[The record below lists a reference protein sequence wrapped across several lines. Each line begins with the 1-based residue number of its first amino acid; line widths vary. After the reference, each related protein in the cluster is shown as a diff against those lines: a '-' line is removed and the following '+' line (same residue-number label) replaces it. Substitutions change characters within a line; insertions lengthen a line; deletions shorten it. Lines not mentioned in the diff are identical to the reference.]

1 MKFRTL
7 FLLLILGATAG
18 FSALNWDAFIAPST
32 LSLGVTEVQAPIGV
46 IMLGVVSLLT
56 AYFLLFVIYVQ
67 ASALFDSRR
76 HAQELKANQEL
87 ADRAEASRFT
97 DLRGFITTELQ
108 AMGRHNTGNA
118 ASGGADPALL
128 ARLDRIET
136 ELLTAIE
143 QSGNNVV
150 TSLGGIE
157 DRLSR
162 TTNGGGLAVL
172 AAKSSV

>member
-18 FSALNWDAFIAPST
+18 FSALNWEAFTAPT
-32 LSLGVTEVQAPIGV
+32 ALSLGVTEVQAPIGV

-108 AMGRHNTGNA
+108 AMARQSAGNA
-118 ASGGADPALL
+118 GPAGADPVLL

-162 TTNGGGLAVL
+162 SADGGGLPVL
-172 AAKSSV
+172 AAKTSL

>member
-18 FSALNWDAFIAPST
+18 FAALNWDAFMAPT
-32 LSLGVTEVQAPIGV
+32 PLSLGVTEVQAPIGV

-108 AMGRHNTGNA
+108 AMARQGAGNA
-118 ASGGADPALL
+118 GSGADPALL

-143 QSGNNVV
+143 QSGTNVV

-162 TTNGGGLAVL
+162 SADGSSLPVL
-172 AAKSSV
+172 AAKRSF

>member
-18 FSALNWDAFIAPST
+18 FSALNWDAFITPTT

-108 AMGRHNTGNA
+108 AMARQNAGNA
-118 ASGGADPALL
+118 SAGGTDPVLL

-136 ELLTAIE
+136 ELLSAVE
-143 QSGNNVV
+143 QSGNNIV

-162 TTNGGGLAVL
+162 SADGGLPV
-172 AAKSSV
+172 AAAQSRF

>member
-7 FLLLILGATAG
+7 FLLLILAATAG
-18 FSALNWDAFIAPST
+18 FSALNWDAFITPTT
-32 LSLGVTEVQAPIGV
+32 LSLGVTDVQAPIGV
-46 IMLGVVSLLT
+46 IMLGVVSVLT

-108 AMGRHNTGNA
+108 AMARQNASNA
-118 ASGGADPALL
+118 ASGGTDPALL
-128 ARLDRIET
+128 ARLDRVET
-136 ELLTAIE
+136 ELLSAVE
-143 QSGNNVV
+143 QSGNNIV
-150 TSLGGIE
+150 TSLAGIE
-157 DRLSR
+157 DRLTRSAD
-162 TTNGGGLAVL
+162 GGLPAV
-172 AAKSSV
+172 AAQSRF